1 MTRTILSI
9 TTVLAAAAL
18 TACDGDSQKAA
29 KPAPSKPSEAAK
41 APAKPKIEAA
51 RLPGAPVS
59 GDGTELGKNVLFW
72 TITKGTGEMLPIEP
86 TMATMK
92 VSGWS
97 MNGSQFFGD
106 AEGGD
111 ELILPTGDGAAF
123 SGWAAAIGN
132 MKVGETR
139 KVWIGSKGRERWPLG
154 GDSPQ
159 DVVMDLE
166 LVSIGDEPVLPNP
179 LPGTPIADAARN
191 GSSSGLRWYDLS
203 SGTGA
208 PLASG
213 DTATIRCAGWLE
225 DGTPWHATG
234 GLPVRYTLDATMWP
248 ALTEGL
254 VGMSPGGSRKLIVP
268 PTLGAGFN
276 PLGNLPPGSTL
287 ILDVEYIGPTGAT
300 ASADGN

>member
-72 TITKGTGEMLPIEP
+72 TIAEGTGEMLPIEP

-159 DVVMDLE
+159 DVVWIL
-166 LVSIGDEPVLPNP
+166 N
-179 LPGTPIADAARN
+179 
-191 GSSSGLRWYDLS
+191 SSRSAMS
-203 SGTGA
+203 
-208 PLASG
+208 PCFQ
-213 DTATIRCAGWLE
+213 IRC
-225 DGTPWHATG
+225 
-234 GLPVRYTLDATMWP
+234 PVRPSPTRRGMDRHPAFAGTTFPQEP
-248 ALTEGL
+248 ALHWHRATPPPFAVLDGSKMAHP
-254 VGMSPGGSRKLIVP
+254 GMPQEDYPFGIRSMPQCGPRSPKDS
-268 PTLGAGFN
+268 
-276 PLGNLPPGSTL
+276 S
-287 ILDVEYIGPTGAT
+287 E
-300 ASADGN
+300 